1 MPRYQNT
8 SNLEQHY
15 ITGGTS
21 GDPSRVDNDAF
32 EKQMRLDNAA
42 CEAEV
47 RASPSEGYVK
57 QQVHQL
63 QQWTVARAF
72 SYEPNVH

>member
-1 MPRYQNT
+1 M
-8 SNLEQHY
+8 
-15 ITGGTS
+15 
-21 GDPSRVDNDAF
+21 DNDAF
-32 EKQMRLDNAA
+32 EQQMRLDNAA